1 MSAPALDPVLTPSGN
16 PSGSPSGKRS
26 GKAAPPPPTT
36 PARFDTALGW
46 SDKPGAGLALRI
58 VLCALALLI
67 FAAPFVTIFAG
78 AFSNHA
84 SGSSLSFL
92 PHDSTML
99 NFKVAGER
107 GIWDYFT
114 NSLVI
119 AGGGLLL
126 QLAVSV
132 LAAYALARHRFR
144 GQALILTL
152 FMLTMML
159 PEEVIAIPL
168 SLVLGHV
175 PVLGIDLKGT
185 AWAVILP
192 LGAWGFSIMLLTE
205 FMKDIPTEIEEA
217 ARLDGVGEL
226 RMLWQVVLPL
236 CKPAL
241 GVAGVLGFIMIWDQ
255 YLLPLIAAK
264 DPTDYTVTVAL
275 SILRTD
281 PEVGSG
287 VVLAGAVIALVPSL
301 VVYLLLQR
309 SLVTGIAAGATKG

>member
-1 MSAPALDPVLTPSGN
+1 MSAPAVDPVRAPVARVTPGDSA
-16 PSGSPSGKRS
+16 R
-26 GKAAPPPPTT
+26 AARAT

-46 SDKPGAGLALRI
+46 SDRPGVARGLRI
-58 VLCALALLI
+58 LLCAIAI
-67 FAAPFVTIFAG
+67 GVFAAPFLTVLSG
-78 AFSNHA
+78 AFTSHA
-84 SGSSLSFL
+84 GGSSLSFL
-92 PHDSTML
+92 PHHSTWQ
-99 NFKVAGER
+99 NFEVAGER

-119 AGGGLLL
+119 AGGALLL

-144 GQALILTL
+144 GQALVLTL

-175 PVLGIDLKGT
+175 PVIGLDLKGT
-185 AWAVILP
+185 AWGVILP
-192 LGAWGFSIMLLTE
+192 LGAWGFSVMLLTE

-217 ARLDGVGEL
+217 ARLDGVGEF
-226 RMLWQVVLPL
+226 RMLWQIVLPL

-241 GVAGVLGFIMIWDQ
+241 GVAGVLGFVMIWDQ

-301 VVYLLLQR
+301 IVYLLLQR
-309 SLVTGIAAGATKG
+309 SLVSGIVAGATKG

>member
-1 MSAPALDPVLTPSGN
+1 MSAPAIDPVRAPATPARTKSA
-16 PSGSPSGKRS
+16 
-26 GKAAPPPPTT
+26 KAARTT

-46 SDKPGAGLALRI
+46 SERPGVAWALRI
-58 VLCALALLI
+58 LLCLIALGV
-67 FAAPFVTIFAG
+67 FAVPFLTIFAG
-78 AFSNHA
+78 AFSTNP
-84 SGSSLSFL
+84 SGSDLSFL
-92 PHDSTML
+92 PHHPTLL
-99 NFKVAGER
+99 NFKVANER

-119 AGGGLLL
+119 AGGALLL

-144 GQALILTL
+144 GQALIMTL

-175 PVLGIDLKGT
+175 PVVGLDLKGT
-185 AWAVILP
+185 VWGVILP

-205 FMKDIPTEIEEA
+205 FMKDIPVEIEEA
-217 ARLDGVGEL
+217 ARLDGVGEF
-226 RMLWQVVLPL
+226 RMLWQVILPL
-236 CKPAL
+236 CRPAL
-241 GVAGVLGFIMIWDQ
+241 GVAGVLGFVMIWDQ
-255 YLLPLIAAK
+255 YLLPLIASK

-287 VVLAGAVIALVPSL
+287 VLLAGAVIALVPSL
-301 VVYLLLQR
+301 IVYLLLQR

>member
-1 MSAPALDPVLTPSGN
+1 MSAPVIDPVRPAAPGA
-16 PSGSPSGKRS
+16 PARRS
-26 GKAAPPPPTT
+26 GKAQRTT

-46 SDKPGAGLALRI
+46 NDKPGVAWTLR
-58 VLCALALLI
+58 VLLCLIALAV
-67 FAAPFVTIFAG
+67 FAAPFLTIFSG
-78 AFSNHA
+78 AFTTNP

-92 PHDSTML
+92 PHESTL
-99 NFKVAGER
+99 SNFTVAGER
-107 GIWDYFT
+107 GIWDYLG

-126 QLAVSV
+126 QLVV
-132 LAAYALARHRFR
+132 CTLAAYALARHRFR
-144 GQALILTL
+144 GQALIMLL
-152 FMLTMML
+152 FMMTLML

-168 SLVLGHV
+168 SLVLGDV
-175 PVLGIDLKGT
+175 PVVHLDLKGT
-185 AWAVILP
+185 VWGVILP
-192 LGAWGFSIMLLTE
+192 LGAWGFSVMMLTE
-205 FMKDIPTEIEEA
+205 FMRDIPAEIEEA

-226 RMLWQVVLPL
+226 RMLWQIILPL
-236 CKPAL
+236 CRPAL

-301 VVYLLLQR
+301 IVYLLLQR

>member
-1 MSAPALDPVLTPSGN
+1 MSAPAIDTVRTPAA
-16 PSGSPSGKRS
+16 GSPAR
-26 GKAAPPPPTT
+26 KASARQRTT

-46 SDKPGAGLALRI
+46 SDRPGVGRALRI
-58 VLCALALLI
+58 LLCAIALGV
-67 FAAPFVTIFAG
+67 FAAPFLTILSG
-78 AFSNHA
+78 AFTAHA
-84 SGSSLSFL
+84 SGSSLSFI
-92 PHDSTML
+92 PHDSTL
-99 NFKVAGER
+99 QNFTVAGER

-119 AGGGLLL
+119 AGGALLL

-175 PVLGIDLKGT
+175 PVVGVDLKGT
-185 AWAVILP
+185 AWGVILP
-192 LGAWGFSIMLLTE
+192 LGAWGFSVMLLTE
-205 FMKDIPTEIEEA
+205 FMKDIPTEMEEA
-217 ARLDGVGEL
+217 ARLDGVGEF

-241 GVAGVLGFIMIWDQ
+241 GVAGVLGFVMIWDQ
-255 YLLPLIAAK
+255 YLLPLIASK

-287 VVLAGAVIALVPSL
+287 VVLAGAVIALIPSL
-301 VVYLLLQR
+301 IVYLLLQR

>member
-1 MSAPALDPVLTPSGN
+1 MSAPVVNAVRTSRASARN
-16 PSGSPSGKRS
+16 AR
-26 GKAAPPPPTT
+26 TT

-46 SDKPGAGLALRI
+46 SDRPGVAWALR
-58 VLCALALLI
+58 VLLCLIALGV
-67 FAAPFVTIFAG
+67 FAVPFVTVFAG
-78 AFSNHA
+78 AFTTNP
-84 SGSSLSFL
+84 SGSALSFL
-92 PHDSTML
+92 PHHPTLL
-99 NFKVAGER
+99 NFEVAGER

-119 AGGGLLL
+119 AGGALLL

-144 GQALILTL
+144 GQALVMTL

-175 PVLGIDLKGT
+175 PVVGLDLKGT
-185 AWAVILP
+185 VWGVVLP

-205 FMKDIPTEIEEA
+205 FMKDIPAEIEEA
-217 ARLDGVGEL
+217 ARLDGVGEF
-226 RMLWQVVLPL
+226 RMLWQIVLPL
-236 CKPAL
+236 CRPAL
-241 GVAGVLGFIMIWDQ
+241 GVAGVLGFVMIWDQ
-255 YLLPLIAAK
+255 YLLPLIASK

-281 PEVGSG
+281 PQVGSG
-287 VVLAGAVIALVPSL
+287 VLLAGAVIALVPSL
-301 VVYLLLQR
+301 IVYLLLQR

>member
-1 MSAPALDPVLTPSGN
+1 MSAPAIDPVRTPA
-16 PSGSPSGKRS
+16 PKPAARS
-26 GKAAPPPPTT
+26 AEARRTT

-46 SDKPGAGLALRI
+46 SDRPGPGLVLRI
-58 VLCALALLI
+58 LLCVIALAV
-67 FAAPFVTIFAG
+67 FAAPFLTILSG
-78 AFSNHA
+78 ALSTKP

-92 PHDSTML
+92 PHHPTL
-99 NFKVAGER
+99 QNIRVAGQQ

-119 AGGGLLL
+119 AGGALLL
-126 QLAVSV
+126 QLVVSV

-185 AWAVILP
+185 VWGVILP

-205 FMKDIPTEIEEA
+205 FMKDIPVEIEEA
-217 ARLDGVGEL
+217 ARIDGVGEFRL
-226 RMLWQVVLPL
+226 LWQVVLPL
-236 CKPAL
+236 CRPAL

-255 YLLPLIAAK
+255 YLLPLIAAN

-275 SILRTD
+275 SILRSD
-281 PEVGSG
+281 PQVGSG
-287 VVLAGAVIALVPSL
+287 VVLAGAVMALVPSL

>member
-1 MSAPALDPVLTPSGN
+1 MSAPVIDPVRP
-16 PSGSPSGKRS
+16 
-26 GKAAPPPPTT
+26 AAPDTPAGRSTKAQRTT

-46 SDKPGAGLALRI
+46 NDKPGVAWTLRI
-58 VLCALALLI
+58 LLCLIALAV
-67 FAAPFVTIFAG
+67 FAAPFLTIFSG
-78 AFSNHA
+78 AFTTNP

-92 PHDSTML
+92 PHDSTLL
-99 NFKVAGER
+99 NFRVAGER
-107 GIWDYFT
+107 GIWDYLG

-126 QLAVSV
+126 QLVV
-132 LAAYALARHRFR
+132 CTLAAYALARHRFR
-144 GQALILTL
+144 GQALIMML
-152 FMLTMML
+152 FMMTLML

-168 SLVLGHV
+168 SLVLGDV
-175 PVLGIDLKGT
+175 PVVHLDLKGT
-185 AWAVILP
+185 VWGVILP
-192 LGAWGFSIMLLTE
+192 LGAWGFSVMMLTE
-205 FMKDIPTEIEEA
+205 FMKDIPAEIEEA

-226 RMLWQVVLPL
+226 RMLWQIILPL
-236 CKPAL
+236 CRPAL

-255 YLLPLIAAK
+255 YLLPLIASK

-287 VVLAGAVIALVPSL
+287 VVLAGAVIALIPSL

>member
-1 MSAPALDPVLTPSGN
+1 MSAPVIDAVRAPKAPAREPV
-16 PSGSPSGKRS
+16 GS
-26 GKAAPPPPTT
+26 T

-46 SDKPGAGLALRI
+46 SDRPGVAWALR
-58 VLCALALLI
+58 VLLCLIALGV
-67 FAAPFVTIFAG
+67 FAVPFVTVFAG
-78 AFSNHA
+78 AFTTNP
-84 SGSSLSFL
+84 SGSALTFL
-92 PHDSTML
+92 PHHPTLL
-99 NFKVAGER
+99 NFEVAGER

-119 AGGGLLL
+119 AGGALLL
-126 QLAVSV
+126 QLTVSV

-144 GQALILTL
+144 GQALVMTL

-175 PVLGIDLKGT
+175 PVLGVDLKGT
-185 AWAVILP
+185 VWGVILP

-217 ARLDGVGEL
+217 ARLDGVGEF
-226 RMLWQVVLPL
+226 RMLWQVILPL
-236 CKPAL
+236 CRPAL
-241 GVAGVLGFIMIWDQ
+241 GVAGVLGFVMIWDQ
-255 YLLPLIAAK
+255 YLLPLIASK

-287 VVLAGAVIALVPSL
+287 VLLAGAVIALVPSL
-301 VVYLLLQR
+301 IVYLLLQR

>member
-1 MSAPALDPVLTPSGN
+1 MSAPAIDTVRTPVA
-16 PSGSPSGKRS
+16 GSPAQ
-26 GKAAPPPPTT
+26 KASARQRTT

-46 SDKPGAGLALRI
+46 SDRPGMGRALRI
-58 VLCALALLI
+58 LLCAIALGV
-67 FAAPFVTIFAG
+67 FAAPFLTILSG
-78 AFSNHA
+78 AFTAHA

-92 PHDSTML
+92 PHDSTL
-99 NFKVAGER
+99 QNFKVAGER

-119 AGGGLLL
+119 AGGALLL

-175 PVLGIDLKGT
+175 PVVGVDLKGT
-185 AWAVILP
+185 AWGVILP
-192 LGAWGFSIMLLTE
+192 LGAWGFSVMLLTE

-217 ARLDGVGEL
+217 ARLDGVGEF

-241 GVAGVLGFIMIWDQ
+241 GVAGVLGFVMIWDQ
-255 YLLPLIAAK
+255 YLLPLIASK

-287 VVLAGAVIALVPSL
+287 VVLAGAVIALIPSL

>member
-1 MSAPALDPVLTPSGN
+1 MSAPVIDPVRP
-16 PSGSPSGKRS
+16 
-26 GKAAPPPPTT
+26 AAPDTPAGRSTKAQRTT

-46 SDKPGAGLALRI
+46 DDRPGLAWVLRI
-58 VLCALALLI
+58 LLCLIALAV
-67 FAAPFVTIFAG
+67 FAAPFLTIFSG
-78 AFSNHA
+78 AFTTNP

-92 PHDSTML
+92 PHDSTL
-99 NFKVAGER
+99 SNFTVAGER
-107 GIWDYFT
+107 GIWDYLG

-126 QLAVSV
+126 QLVV
-132 LAAYALARHRFR
+132 CTLAAYALARHRFR
-144 GQALILTL
+144 GQALIMML
-152 FMLTMML
+152 FMMTLML

-168 SLVLGHV
+168 SLVLGDV
-175 PVLGIDLKGT
+175 PVVHLDLKGT
-185 AWAVILP
+185 VWGVILP
-192 LGAWGFSIMLLTE
+192 LGAWGFSVMMLTE
-205 FMKDIPTEIEEA
+205 FMRDIPTEIEEA

-226 RMLWQVVLPL
+226 RMLWQIILPL

-287 VVLAGAVIALVPSL
+287 VVLAGAVIALIPSL

>member
-1 MSAPALDPVLTPSGN
+1 MSAPVIDSVRP
-16 PSGSPSGKRS
+16 
-26 GKAAPPPPTT
+26 AAPDTPAGRTTKDRRTT

-46 SDKPGAGLALRI
+46 NDRPGVAWGLRI
-58 VLCALALLI
+58 LLCVIALAI
-67 FAAPFVTIFAG
+67 FAAPFLTIFSG
-78 AFSNHA
+78 AFTTHP

-92 PHDSTML
+92 PHDTTLS
-99 NFKVAGER
+99 NFKVAGAQ
-107 GIWDYFT
+107 GMWDYLG

-126 QLAVSV
+126 QLVV
-132 LAAYALARHRFR
+132 CTLAAYALARHRFR
-144 GQALILTL
+144 GQALIMML
-152 FMLTMML
+152 FMMTLML

-168 SLVLGHV
+168 SLVLGDV
-175 PVLGIDLKGT
+175 PVVHLDLKGT
-185 AWAVILP
+185 VWGVILP
-192 LGAWGFSIMLLTE
+192 LGAWGFSVMMLTE
-205 FMKDIPTEIEEA
+205 FMRDIPDEIEEA

-226 RMLWQVVLPL
+226 RMLWQIILPL

-275 SILRTD
+275 ATLRTD
-281 PEVGSG
+281 PVVGSG
-287 VVLAGAVIALVPSL
+287 VVLAGAVIALIPSL
-301 VVYLLLQR
+301 IVYLLLQR

>member
-1 MSAPALDPVLTPSGN
+1 MSAPVIDSVRP
-16 PSGSPSGKRS
+16 
-26 GKAAPPPPTT
+26 AAPGTPAGRSTKDQRTT

-46 SDKPGAGLALRI
+46 NDRPGVAWGLRI
-58 VLCALALLI
+58 LLCLIALAI
-67 FAAPFVTIFAG
+67 FAAPFLTIFSG
-78 AFSNHA
+78 AFTTHP

-92 PHDSTML
+92 PHDTTLS
-99 NFKVAGER
+99 NFKVAGAQ
-107 GIWDYFT
+107 GMWDYLG

-126 QLAVSV
+126 QLVV
-132 LAAYALARHRFR
+132 CTLAAYALARHRFR
-144 GQALILTL
+144 GQALIMML
-152 FMLTMML
+152 FMMTLML

-168 SLVLGHV
+168 SLVLGDV
-175 PVLGIDLKGT
+175 PVVHLDLKGT
-185 AWAVILP
+185 VWGVILP
-192 LGAWGFSIMLLTE
+192 LGAWGFSVMMLTE
-205 FMKDIPTEIEEA
+205 FMRDIPDEIEEA

-226 RMLWQVVLPL
+226 RMLWQIILPL

-275 SILRTD
+275 ATLRTD
-281 PEVGSG
+281 PVVGSG
-287 VVLAGAVIALVPSL
+287 VVLAGAVIALIPSL
-301 VVYLLLQR
+301 IVYLLLQR

>member
-1 MSAPALDPVLTPSGN
+1 MSAPALDPVRTPSDEVSHSASKGT
-16 PSGSPSGKRS
+16 GKR
-26 GKAAPPPPTT
+26 ARTT

-46 SDKPGAGLALRI
+46 NDRPGLGLALRI
-58 VLCALALLI
+58 LLCVIALAI
-67 FAAPFVTIFAG
+67 FAAPLLSIISG
-78 AFSNHA
+78 AFSTNP

-92 PHDSTML
+92 PHHPTLL
-99 NFKVAGER
+99 NIKVAGER

-126 QLAVSV
+126 QLVVSV

-175 PVLGIDLKGT
+175 PVVGLDLKGT
-185 AWAVILP
+185 VWAVILP
-192 LGAWGFSIMLLTE
+192 LGAWGFSVMLLTE

-217 ARLDGVGEL
+217 ARIDGVGEL
-226 RMLWQVVLPL
+226 RMLWQVILPL

-301 VVYLLLQR
+301 IVYLLLQR

>member
-1 MSAPALDPVLTPSGN
+1 MSAPVIEPVRPEAPQARAGSTP
-16 PSGSPSGKRS
+16 
-26 GKAAPPPPTT
+26 KARRTT

-46 SDKPGAGLALRI
+46 NDKPGLGLALRI
-58 VLCALALLI
+58 LLCATALAI
-67 FAAPFVTIFAG
+67 FAAPFLTIVSG
-78 AFSNHA
+78 ALSTNP

-92 PHDSTML
+92 PHHPTLL
-99 NFKVAGER
+99 NIKVAGER

-126 QLAVSV
+126 QLVVSV

-144 GQALILTL
+144 GQALVLTL

-175 PVLGIDLKGT
+175 PVVGLDLKGT
-185 AWAVILP
+185 VWAVILP
-192 LGAWGFSIMLLTE
+192 LGAWGFSVMLLTE

-217 ARLDGVGEL
+217 ARIDGVGEL
-226 RMLWQVVLPL
+226 RLLWQVVLPL

-301 VVYLLLQR
+301 IVYLLLQR

>member
-1 MSAPALDPVLTPSGN
+1 MSAPVIDPVRPTAPDTPAGRN
-16 PSGSPSGKRS
+16 T
-26 GKAAPPPPTT
+26 KAQRTT

-46 SDKPGAGLALRI
+46 NDKPGLAWALR
-58 VLCALALLI
+58 VLLCLIALAI
-67 FAAPFVTIFAG
+67 FAAPFLTIFSG
-78 AFSNHA
+78 AFTTNP

-92 PHDSTML
+92 PHDSTL
-99 NFKVAGER
+99 SNFRVAGER
-107 GIWDYFT
+107 GIWDYLG

-126 QLAVSV
+126 QLVV
-132 LAAYALARHRFR
+132 CTLAAYALARHRFR
-144 GQALILTL
+144 GQALIMLL
-152 FMLTMML
+152 FMMTLML

-168 SLVLGHV
+168 SLVLGDV
-175 PVLGIDLKGT
+175 PVVHLDLKGT
-185 AWAVILP
+185 VWGVILP
-192 LGAWGFSIMLLTE
+192 LGAWGFSVMMLTE
-205 FMKDIPTEIEEA
+205 FMRDIPAEIEEA

-226 RMLWQVVLPL
+226 RMLWQVILPL

-275 SILRTD
+275 SILRSD

-287 VVLAGAVIALVPSL
+287 LVLAGAVIALIPSL
-301 VVYLLLQR
+301 IVYLLLQR

>member
-1 MSAPALDPVLTPSGN
+1 MSAPAIDPVRAPQA
-16 PSGSPSGKRS
+16 PARS
-26 GKAAPPPPTT
+26 RTAKAASTT

-46 SDKPGAGLALRI
+46 SDRPGVAWALRI
-58 VLCALALLI
+58 LLCLIALGV
-67 FAAPFVTIFAG
+67 FAAPFLTIFAG
-78 AFSNHA
+78 AFSKNP
-84 SGSSLSFL
+84 SGSDLSFL
-92 PHDSTML
+92 PHHPTLL

-107 GIWDYFT
+107 SIWDYFT

-119 AGGGLLL
+119 AGGALLL

-132 LAAYALARHRFR
+132 LAAYALARHKFR
-144 GQALILTL
+144 GQAIVLTL

-175 PVLGIDLKGT
+175 PVLGLDLKGT
-185 AWAVILP
+185 AFGVILP

-205 FMKDIPTEIEEA
+205 FMKDIPVEIEEA
-217 ARLDGVGEL
+217 ARLDGVGEF
-226 RMLWQVVLPL
+226 RMLWQVILPL

-241 GVAGVLGFIMIWDQ
+241 GVAGVLGFVMIWDQ
-255 YLLPLIAAK
+255 YLLPLIASK

-275 SILRTD
+275 SVLRTD

-287 VVLAGAVIALVPSL
+287 VLLAGAVIALVPSL
-301 VVYLLLQR
+301 IVYLLLQR

>member
-1 MSAPALDPVLTPSGN
+1 MSAPALDPVRTPAAI
-16 PSGSPSGKRS
+16 SPTGKPAKDRR
-26 GKAAPPPPTT
+26 TT

-46 SDKPGAGLALRI
+46 NDRPGLSWALRI
-58 VLCALALLI
+58 VLCVIALAV
-67 FAAPFVTIFAG
+67 FAAPFLTILSG
-78 AFSNHA
+78 ALSTNP

-92 PHDSTML
+92 PHETTLL

-126 QLAVSV
+126 QLVV
-132 LAAYALARHRFR
+132 CTLAAYALARHRFR
-144 GQALILTL
+144 GQALVLTL

-175 PVLGIDLKGT
+175 PVLGVDLKGT
-185 AWAVILP
+185 VWAVILP
-192 LGAWGFSIMLLTE
+192 LGAWGFSVMVLTE
-205 FMKDIPTEIEEA
+205 FMKDIPSEIEEA

-236 CKPAL
+236 CKPAI

-255 YLLPLIAAK
+255 YLLPLIASK
-264 DPTDYTVTVAL
+264 DQTDYTVTVAL

>member
-1 MSAPALDPVLTPSGN
+1 MSAPAIDPVRTPV
-16 PSGSPSGKRS
+16 PASPTRSSAGKRR
-26 GKAAPPPPTT
+26 TT

-46 SDKPGAGLALRI
+46 SDRPGPAWALRI
-58 VLCALALLI
+58 LLCLLALGV
-67 FAAPFVTIFAG
+67 FAAPFLTIFSG
-78 AFSNHA
+78 SFSEKA
-84 SGSSLSFL
+84 SGSTLSFL
-92 PHDSTML
+92 PHRPTLL
-99 NFKVAGER
+99 NFHVAGDR
-107 GIWDYFT
+107 GIWDYFG

-126 QLAVSV
+126 QLTVCT

-144 GQALILTL
+144 GQALVLTL

-175 PVLGIDLKGT
+175 PVLGVDLKGT
-185 AWAVILP
+185 VWGVILP
-192 LGAWGFSIMLLTE
+192 LGAWGFSVMLLTE

-217 ARLDGVGEL
+217 ARIDGVGEL

-301 VVYLLLQR
+301 IVYLLLQR

>member
-1 MSAPALDPVLTPSGN
+1 MSAPVIDPVRP
-16 PSGSPSGKRS
+16 
-26 GKAAPPPPTT
+26 AAPDTPAGRSTKAQRTT

-46 SDKPGAGLALRI
+46 NDKPGVAWTLRI
-58 VLCALALLI
+58 LLCLIALAV
-67 FAAPFVTIFAG
+67 FAAPFLTIFSG
-78 AFSNHA
+78 AFTTNP

-92 PHDSTML
+92 PHDSTLL

-107 GIWDYFT
+107 GIWDYLG

-126 QLAVSV
+126 QLVV
-132 LAAYALARHRFR
+132 CTLAAYALARHRFR
-144 GQALILTL
+144 GQALIMML
-152 FMLTMML
+152 FMMTLML

-168 SLVLGHV
+168 SLVLGDV
-175 PVLGIDLKGT
+175 PVVHLDLKGT
-185 AWAVILP
+185 VWGVILP
-192 LGAWGFSIMLLTE
+192 LGAWGFSVMMLTE
-205 FMKDIPTEIEEA
+205 FMKDIPAEIEEA

-226 RMLWQVVLPL
+226 RMLWQIILPL
-236 CKPAL
+236 CRPAL

-255 YLLPLIAAK
+255 YLLPLIASK

-287 VVLAGAVIALVPSL
+287 VVLAGAVIALIPSL
-301 VVYLLLQR
+301 IVYLLLQR

>member
-1 MSAPALDPVLTPSGN
+1 MSAPVIDPVRP
-16 PSGSPSGKRS
+16 
-26 GKAAPPPPTT
+26 AAPDTPAGRTTKAQRTT

-46 SDKPGAGLALRI
+46 NDRPGLAWALRI
-58 VLCALALLI
+58 LLCLIALAV
-67 FAAPFVTIFAG
+67 FAAPFLTIFSG
-78 AFSNHA
+78 AFTTNP

-92 PHDSTML
+92 PHDSTLL
-99 NFKVAGER
+99 NFRVAGER
-107 GIWDYFT
+107 GIWDYLG

-126 QLAVSV
+126 QLVV
-132 LAAYALARHRFR
+132 CTLAAYALARHRFR
-144 GQALILTL
+144 GRALIMML
-152 FMLTMML
+152 FMMTLML

-168 SLVLGHV
+168 SLVLGDV
-175 PVLGIDLKGT
+175 PVVHLDLKGT
-185 AWAVILP
+185 VWGVILP
-192 LGAWGFSIMLLTE
+192 LGAWGFSVMMLTE
-205 FMKDIPTEIEEA
+205 FMRDIPAEIEEA

-226 RMLWQVVLPL
+226 RMLWQIILPL

-255 YLLPLIAAK
+255 YLLPLIASK

-287 VVLAGAVIALVPSL
+287 VVLAGAVIALIPSL
-301 VVYLLLQR
+301 IVYLLLQR

>member
-1 MSAPALDPVLTPSGN
+1 MSAPVIDPVRTTATQPTAR
-16 PSGSPSGKRS
+16 RS
-26 GKAAPPPPTT
+26 GKAQRTT

-46 SDKPGAGLALRI
+46 NDRPGTAWALRI
-58 VLCALALLI
+58 LLCAIALGI
-67 FAAPFVTIFAG
+67 FAAPFLAILSG
-78 AFSNHA
+78 AFTKNA

-92 PHDSTML
+92 PHDSTLL
-99 NFKVAGER
+99 NFTVAGER
-107 GIWDYFT
+107 GIWDYFS

-126 QLAVSV
+126 QLVV
-132 LAAYALARHRFR
+132 CTLAAYALARHRFR

-168 SLVLGHV
+168 SLVLGDV
-175 PVLGIDLKGT
+175 PVVHLDLKGT
-185 AWAVILP
+185 VWGVILP
-192 LGAWGFSIMLLTE
+192 LGAWGFSVMMLTE
-205 FMKDIPTEIEEA
+205 FMKDIPDEIEEA

-226 RMLWQVVLPL
+226 RMLWQIVLPL

-275 SILRTD
+275 SVLRTD

-301 VVYLLLQR
+301 IVYLLLQR

>member
-1 MSAPALDPVLTPSGN
+1 MSAPVIDPVRP
-16 PSGSPSGKRS
+16 
-26 GKAAPPPPTT
+26 AAPDTPAGRTTKAQRTT

-46 SDKPGAGLALRI
+46 NDRPGLAWALRI
-58 VLCALALLI
+58 LLCLIALAV
-67 FAAPFVTIFAG
+67 FAAPFLTIFSG
-78 AFSNHA
+78 AFTTNP

-92 PHDSTML
+92 PYDSTLL
-99 NFKVAGER
+99 NFRVAGER
-107 GIWDYFT
+107 GIWDYLG

-126 QLAVSV
+126 QLVV
-132 LAAYALARHRFR
+132 CTLAAYALARHRFR
-144 GQALILTL
+144 GQALIMML
-152 FMLTMML
+152 FMMTLML

-168 SLVLGHV
+168 SLVLGDV
-175 PVLGIDLKGT
+175 PVVHLDLKGT
-185 AWAVILP
+185 VWGVILP
-192 LGAWGFSIMLLTE
+192 LGAWGFSVMMLTE
-205 FMKDIPTEIEEA
+205 FMRDIPAEIEEA

-226 RMLWQVVLPL
+226 RMLWQIILPL

-255 YLLPLIAAK
+255 YLLPLIASK

-287 VVLAGAVIALVPSL
+287 VVLAGAVIALIPSL
-301 VVYLLLQR
+301 IVYLLLQR

>member
-1 MSAPALDPVLTPSGN
+1 MSAPAIDPVRP
-16 PSGSPSGKRS
+16 
-26 GKAAPPPPTT
+26 AAPDTPAGRTTKAQRTT

-46 SDKPGAGLALRI
+46 NDRPGLAWALR
-58 VLCALALLI
+58 VLLCLIALAV
-67 FAAPFVTIFAG
+67 FAAPFLTIFSG
-78 AFSNHA
+78 AFTTNP

-92 PHDSTML
+92 PHDSTLL
-99 NFKVAGER
+99 NFRVAGER
-107 GIWDYFT
+107 GIWDYLG

-126 QLAVSV
+126 QLVV
-132 LAAYALARHRFR
+132 CTLAAYALARHRFR
-144 GQALILTL
+144 GQALIMML
-152 FMLTMML
+152 FMMTLML

-168 SLVLGHV
+168 SLVLGDV
-175 PVLGIDLKGT
+175 PVVHLDLKGT
-185 AWAVILP
+185 VWGVILP
-192 LGAWGFSIMLLTE
+192 LGAWGFSVMMLTE
-205 FMKDIPTEIEEA
+205 FMRDIPAEIEEA

-226 RMLWQVVLPL
+226 RMLWQIILPL

-255 YLLPLIAAK
+255 YLLPLIASK

-287 VVLAGAVIALVPSL
+287 VVLAGAVIALIPSL
-301 VVYLLLQR
+301 IVYLLLQR

>member
-1 MSAPALDPVLTPSGN
+1 MSAPAIDPVRP
-16 PSGSPSGKRS
+16 
-26 GKAAPPPPTT
+26 AAPDTPAGRTTKAQRTT

-46 SDKPGAGLALRI
+46 NDRPGLAWALRI
-58 VLCALALLI
+58 LLCLIALAV
-67 FAAPFVTIFAG
+67 FAAPFLTIFSG
-78 AFSNHA
+78 AFTTNP
-84 SGSSLSFL
+84 SGSSMSFL
-92 PHDSTML
+92 PHDSTLL
-99 NFKVAGER
+99 NFRVAGER
-107 GIWDYFT
+107 GIWDYLG

-126 QLAVSV
+126 QLVV
-132 LAAYALARHRFR
+132 CTLAAYALARHRFR
-144 GQALILTL
+144 GRALIMML
-152 FMLTMML
+152 FMMTLML

-168 SLVLGHV
+168 SLVLGDV
-175 PVLGIDLKGT
+175 PVVHLDLKGT
-185 AWAVILP
+185 VWGVILP
-192 LGAWGFSIMLLTE
+192 LGAWGFSVMMLTE
-205 FMKDIPTEIEEA
+205 FMRDIPAEIEEA

-226 RMLWQVVLPL
+226 RMLWQIILPL

-255 YLLPLIAAK
+255 YLLPLIASK

-287 VVLAGAVIALVPSL
+287 VVLAGAVIALIPSL
-301 VVYLLLQR
+301 IVYLLLQR

>member
-1 MSAPALDPVLTPSGN
+1 MSAPAIDPVRTPA
-16 PSGSPSGKRS
+16 PT
-26 GKAAPPPPTT
+26 AAARKGGQSQRAT

-46 SDKPGAGLALRI
+46 SDRPGVAWALRI
-58 VLCALALLI
+58 LLCAIALGI
-67 FAAPFVTIFAG
+67 FAAPFLTILSG
-78 AFSNHA
+78 AFTAHA

-92 PHDSTML
+92 PHDSTL
-99 NFKVAGER
+99 QNFKVAGER

-119 AGGGLLL
+119 AGGALLL

-175 PVLGIDLKGT
+175 PVVGLDLKGT
-185 AWAVILP
+185 AWGVILP
-192 LGAWGFSIMLLTE
+192 LGAWGFSVMLLTE
-205 FMKDIPTEIEEA
+205 FMKDIPAEIEEA
-217 ARLDGVGEL
+217 ARIDGVGEF
-226 RMLWQVVLPL
+226 RMLWQIVLPL

-241 GVAGVLGFIMIWDQ
+241 GVAGVLGFVMIWDQ
-255 YLLPLIAAK
+255 YLLPLIASK

-301 VVYLLLQR
+301 IVYLLLQR

>member
-1 MSAPALDPVLTPSGN
+1 MSAPVIDPVRP
-16 PSGSPSGKRS
+16 
-26 GKAAPPPPTT
+26 AAPGIPAHRSTKAQRTT

-46 SDKPGAGLALRI
+46 NDKPGVAWTLR
-58 VLCALALLI
+58 VLLCLIALAV
-67 FAAPFVTIFAG
+67 FAAPFLTIFSG
-78 AFSNHA
+78 AFTTNP

-92 PHDSTML
+92 PHDSTLL
-99 NFKVAGER
+99 NFEVAGER
-107 GIWDYFT
+107 GIWDYLG

-126 QLAVSV
+126 QLVV
-132 LAAYALARHRFR
+132 CTLAAYALARHRFR
-144 GQALILTL
+144 GQALIMML
-152 FMLTMML
+152 FMMTLML

-168 SLVLGHV
+168 SLVLGDV
-175 PVLGIDLKGT
+175 PLLHLDLKGT
-185 AWAVILP
+185 VWGVILP
-192 LGAWGFSIMLLTE
+192 LGAWGFSVMMLTE
-205 FMKDIPTEIEEA
+205 FMRDIPTEIEEA

-226 RMLWQVVLPL
+226 RMLWQIILPL

-275 SILRTD
+275 SVLRTD

-301 VVYLLLQR
+301 IVYLLLQR
-309 SLVTGIAAGATKG
+309 SLVTGISAGATKG

>member
-1 MSAPALDPVLTPSGN
+1 MSAPVIDSVRP
-16 PSGSPSGKRS
+16 
-26 GKAAPPPPTT
+26 AAPDTPAGRTTRTQRTT

-46 SDKPGAGLALRI
+46 NDRPGVAWGLRI
-58 VLCALALLI
+58 LLCVIALAV
-67 FAAPFVTIFAG
+67 FAAPFLTIFSG
-78 AFSNHA
+78 AFTTNP

-92 PHDSTML
+92 PHDSTLL
-99 NFKVAGER
+99 NFRVAGER
-107 GIWDYFT
+107 GIWDYLG

-126 QLAVSV
+126 QLVV
-132 LAAYALARHRFR
+132 CTLAAYALARHRFR
-144 GQALILTL
+144 GQALIMML
-152 FMLTMML
+152 FMMTLML

-168 SLVLGHV
+168 SLVLGDV
-175 PVLGIDLKGT
+175 PVVHVDLKGT
-185 AWAVILP
+185 VWGVILP
-192 LGAWGFSIMLLTE
+192 LGAWGFSVMMLTE
-205 FMKDIPTEIEEA
+205 FMRDIPAEIEEA

-226 RMLWQVVLPL
+226 RMLWQIVLPL

-255 YLLPLIAAK
+255 YLLPLIASK

-287 VVLAGAVIALVPSL
+287 VVLAGAVIALIPSL
-301 VVYLLLQR
+301 IVYLLLQR

>member
-1 MSAPALDPVLTPSGN
+1 MSAPAIDSVRP
-16 PSGSPSGKRS
+16 
-26 GKAAPPPPTT
+26 AAPDTPAGRTTKERRTT

-46 SDKPGAGLALRI
+46 NDRPGLAWGLRI
-58 VLCALALLI
+58 LLCVIALAI
-67 FAAPFVTIFAG
+67 FAAPFLTIFSG
-78 AFSNHA
+78 AFTTHP

-92 PHDSTML
+92 PHDTTLS
-99 NFKVAGER
+99 NFKVAGAQ
-107 GIWDYFT
+107 GMWDYLG

-126 QLAVSV
+126 QLAVCT

-144 GQALILTL
+144 GQALIMML
-152 FMLTMML
+152 FMMTLML

-168 SLVLGHV
+168 SLVLGDV
-175 PVLGIDLKGT
+175 PVVHMDLKGT
-185 AWAVILP
+185 VWGVILP
-192 LGAWGFSIMLLTE
+192 LGAWGFSVMMLTE
-205 FMKDIPTEIEEA
+205 FMRDIPDEIEEA

-226 RMLWQVVLPL
+226 RMLWQIILPL

-275 SILRTD
+275 ATLRTD
-281 PEVGSG
+281 PVVGSG
-287 VVLAGAVIALVPSL
+287 VVLAGAVIALIPSL
-301 VVYLLLQR
+301 IVYLLLQR

>member
-1 MSAPALDPVLTPSGN
+1 MSAPAIDPVRTPAPTATARESA
-16 PSGSPSGKRS
+16 R
-26 GKAAPPPPTT
+26 AARAT

-46 SDKPGAGLALRI
+46 SDRPGLAWGLRI
-58 VLCALALLI
+58 LLCALAVGV
-67 FAAPFVTIFAG
+67 FAAPFLTVLSG
-78 AFSNHA
+78 AFTTHA

-92 PHDSTML
+92 PHDSTWQ
-99 NFKVAGER
+99 NFEVAGER

-119 AGGGLLL
+119 AGGALLL
-126 QLAVSV
+126 QLTVSV

-175 PVLGIDLKGT
+175 PVVGLDLKGT
-185 AWAVILP
+185 AWGVILP
-192 LGAWGFSIMLLTE
+192 LGAWGFSVMLLTE

-217 ARLDGVGEL
+217 ARLDGVGEF
-226 RMLWQVVLPL
+226 RMLWQIVLPL

-241 GVAGVLGFIMIWDQ
+241 GVAGVLGFVMIWDQ
-255 YLLPLIAAK
+255 YLLPLIASK

-301 VVYLLLQR
+301 IVYLLLQR

>member
-1 MSAPALDPVLTPSGN
+1 MSAPAIDPVRP
-16 PSGSPSGKRS
+16 
-26 GKAAPPPPTT
+26 AAPDTPAGRSSKTQRTT

-46 SDKPGAGLALRI
+46 NDKPGPAWVLRVLLCLLALG
-58 VLCALALLI
+58 I
-67 FAAPFVTIFAG
+67 FAAPFLTIFSG
-78 AFSNHA
+78 AFTTNP

-92 PHDSTML
+92 PHDSTL
-99 NFKVAGER
+99 ANFTVAGER
-107 GIWDYFT
+107 GIWDYLG

-126 QLAVSV
+126 QLVV
-132 LAAYALARHRFR
+132 CTLAAYALARHRFR
-144 GQALILTL
+144 GQALIMML
-152 FMLTMML
+152 FMMTLML

-168 SLVLGHV
+168 SLVLGDV
-175 PVLGIDLKGT
+175 PVVHLDLKGT
-185 AWAVILP
+185 VWGVILP
-192 LGAWGFSIMLLTE
+192 LGAWGFSVMMLTE
-205 FMKDIPTEIEEA
+205 FMRDIPTEIEEA

-275 SILRTD
+275 SVLRTD

-287 VVLAGAVIALVPSL
+287 VVLAGAVIALIPSL
-301 VVYLLLQR
+301 IVYLLLQR

>member
-1 MSAPALDPVLTPSGN
+1 MSAPAIDPVSAPQA
-16 PSGSPSGKRS
+16 PARS
-26 GKAAPPPPTT
+26 RTARAARTT

-46 SDKPGAGLALRI
+46 SDRPGVAWALR
-58 VLCALALLI
+58 VLLCLIALGV
-67 FAAPFVTIFAG
+67 FAAPFLTIFAG
-78 AFSNHA
+78 AFSKNP
-84 SGSSLSFL
+84 SGSDLSFL
-92 PHDSTML
+92 PHHPTLL
-99 NFKVAGER
+99 NFTVANER
-107 GIWDYFT
+107 SIWDYFT

-119 AGGGLLL
+119 AGGALLL

-144 GQALILTL
+144 GQALVLTL

-175 PVLGIDLKGT
+175 PVLGLDLKGT
-185 AWAVILP
+185 AFGVILP

-205 FMKDIPTEIEEA
+205 FMKDIPVEIEEA
-217 ARLDGVGEL
+217 ARLDGVGEF

-241 GVAGVLGFIMIWDQ
+241 GVAGVLGFVMIWDQ
-255 YLLPLIAAK
+255 YLLPLIASK

-275 SILRTD
+275 SVLRTD

-287 VVLAGAVIALVPSL
+287 VLLAGAVIALVPSL
-301 VVYLLLQR
+301 IVYLLLQR

>member
-1 MSAPALDPVLTPSGN
+1 MSAPAIDPVRTPAPGVA
-16 PSGSPSGKRS
+16 PGRPSGKQRS
-26 GKAAPPPPTT
+26 T

-46 SDKPGAGLALRI
+46 SDRPGLALALRI
-58 VLCALALLI
+58 LLCLIALAV
-67 FAAPFVTIFAG
+67 FAAPFLTILSG
-78 AFSNHA
+78 AFSENP

-92 PHDSTML
+92 PHHPTLL
-99 NFKVAGER
+99 NVKVAGER
-107 GIWDYFT
+107 GIWDYFA

-126 QLAVSV
+126 QLVVSV

-144 GQALILTL
+144 GQALVLTL

-175 PVLGIDLKGT
+175 PVLGLDLKGT

-192 LGAWGFSIMLLTE
+192 LGAWGFSVMMLTE
-205 FMKDIPTEIEEA
+205 FMKDVPTEIEEA
-217 ARLDGVGEL
+217 ARIDGVGEL
-226 RMLWQVVLPL
+226 RLLWQIVLPL
-236 CKPAL
+236 CRPAL

-255 YLLPLIAAK
+255 YLLPLIAAE
-264 DPTDYTVTVAL
+264 DPSDYTVTVAL
-275 SILRTD
+275 SILRSD

-287 VVLAGAVIALVPSL
+287 VVLAGAVIALLPSL
-301 VVYLLLQR
+301 IVYLLLQR
-309 SLVTGIAAGATKG
+309 SLVTGIAAGAIKG

>member
-1 MSAPALDPVLTPSGN
+1 MSAPVIDPVRP
-16 PSGSPSGKRS
+16 
-26 GKAAPPPPTT
+26 AAPDTPAGQGTGRQRTT

-46 SDKPGAGLALRI
+46 SDRPGLAWALR
-58 VLCALALLI
+58 VLLSLIALGI
-67 FAAPFVTIFAG
+67 FAAPFLTIFSG
-78 AFSNHA
+78 AFTANP

-92 PHDSTML
+92 PHDSTL
-99 NFKVAGER
+99 TNFKVAGER
-107 GIWDYFT
+107 GIWDYLG

-126 QLAVSV
+126 QLVV
-132 LAAYALARHRFR
+132 CTLAAYALARHRFR
-144 GQALILTL
+144 GRALIMML
-152 FMLTMML
+152 FMMTLML

-168 SLVLGHV
+168 SLVLGDV
-175 PVLGIDLKGT
+175 PVVHLDLKGT
-185 AWAVILP
+185 VWGVILP
-192 LGAWGFSIMLLTE
+192 LGAWGFSVMMLTE
-205 FMKDIPTEIEEA
+205 FMRDIPTEIEEA

-287 VVLAGAVIALVPSL
+287 VVLAGAVIALIPSL
-301 VVYLLLQR
+301 IVYLLLQR

>member
-1 MSAPALDPVLTPSGN
+1 MSAPVIDPVRP
-16 PSGSPSGKRS
+16 
-26 GKAAPPPPTT
+26 AAPASPAGRKAKAPHTT

-46 SDKPGAGLALRI
+46 TDRPGLGLALRI
-58 VLCALALLI
+58 LLCVIALAI
-67 FAAPFVTIFAG
+67 FAAPFLTIVSG
-78 AFSNHA
+78 AFTTHP

-92 PHDSTML
+92 PHDTTLS
-99 NFKVAGER
+99 NFKVAGDQ
-107 GIWDYFT
+107 GMWDYFG

-126 QLAVSV
+126 QLVVSV

-144 GQALILTL
+144 GQALVLTL

-175 PVLGIDLKGT
+175 PVLGLDLKGT
-185 AWAVILP
+185 VWAVILP
-192 LGAWGFSIMLLTE
+192 LGAWGFSVMMLTE

-217 ARLDGVGEL
+217 ARIDGVGEL
-226 RMLWQVVLPL
+226 RLLWQIILPL
-236 CKPAL
+236 CRPAL

-275 SILRTD
+275 ATLRTD
-281 PEVGSG
+281 PVVGSG
-287 VVLAGAVIALVPSL
+287 VVLAGAVMALIPSL
-301 VVYLLLQR
+301 IVYLLLQR